1 MTGVAYKPESER
13 GLGWLTFGG
22 VMLTLAGTF
31 SLIDGV
37 VALAKSKFY
46 VADATFVF
54 SDVRTWGWIMLV
66 VGAIEL
72 MAAFALFS
80 GSQWARW
87 FGVSVAG
94 LNAIAQLMF
103 LPAYPWWAIA
113 IFAVDMLV
121 IYALVAYGGK
131 DYSTV

>member
-13 GLGWLTFGG
+13 GLGWVTFAG

-66 VGAIEL
+66 VGVVEL

-121 IYALVAYGGK
+121 IYALVAYGSR